1 METLKGRRAAVAHDA
16 LDKDTIRQI
25 IAEEVRRHL
34 AAKGGDRGRSGVW
47 VMRPVPLVQGIAPVE
62 RQAPSVPAGQS
73 SDVLMTPAAMGMA
86 GQESKLAVPG
96 QAVAQQPQ
104 GQQQGNRQAQQ
115 QQLNRIAHVLAN
127 TQVQI
132 SRILEGS
139 LRDLHE
145 LVIRAE
151 VTAEK
156 VRSILRRTE
165 PTREANRPGGP

>member
-1 METLKGRRAAVAHDA
+1 MAHDA

-47 VMRPVPLVQGIAPVE
+47 VMRPIPLVQGIAPVE
-62 RQAPSVPAGQS
+62 RQAPSAPAGQS
-73 SDVLMTPAAMGMA
+73 SDVLMTSAMGMA
-86 GQESKLAVPG
+86 GQESKPAVAG
-96 QAVAQQPQ
+96 QAVTQQPE

-115 QQLNRIAHVLAN
+115 QQLNRIAHVLAD